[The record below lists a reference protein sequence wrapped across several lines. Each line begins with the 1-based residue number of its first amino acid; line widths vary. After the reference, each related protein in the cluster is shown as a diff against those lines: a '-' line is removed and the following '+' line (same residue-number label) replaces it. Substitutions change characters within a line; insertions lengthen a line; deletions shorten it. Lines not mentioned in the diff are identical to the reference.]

1 MFAALRTGHVLFF
14 PPPSPPPP
22 ASLSPLAG
30 GPQRNQ
36 KASLFGFLA
45 ENFLMDQ
52 HRIIEANAFVAF
64 EEMRGYLSISDRR
77 GLLACPKPRRVGL
90 SSGGLLRPQFSP
102 RPEVGKSRDGADL
115 LDLILKKEDFES
127 EQQSPAVT
135 VLMTPF
141 YSGSP
146 PCRAENPLAQ
156 DARFRNGAIPPI
168 AASPV
173 FSPSGLPSPSSP
185 TPKGCARMKF
195 GPKPAAVRIEGF
207 DCLSRDGQ
215 NSSVPAIA

>member
-1 MFAALRTGHVLFF
+1 MGGQQNHREYIKSIPL
-14 PPPSPPPP
+14 
-22 ASLSPLAG
+22 SL
-30 GPQRNQ
+30 RNQ
-36 KASLFGFLA
+36 KASLFGLLA
-45 ENFLMDQ
+45 ETFLMDQ
-52 HRIIEANAFVAF
+52 CRSIEANAFVAF
-64 EEMRGYLSISDRR
+64 EEMRGYLLNSDRR
-77 GLLACPKPRRVGL
+77 GLLACPKPHRVGL
-90 SSGGLLRPQFSP
+90 SPGGLPRPQFSH

-115 LDLILKKEDFES
+115 LDLILKNVDDFEL

-146 PCRAENPLAQ
+146 PCRPENPLAQ
-156 DARFRNGAIPPI
+156 DAHFRNGFIPPI

-185 TPKGCARMKF
+185 APKRCARMKF
-195 GPKPAAVRIEGF
+195 GPKPAAVRVEGF

-215 NSSVPAIA
+215 NSSVPATA